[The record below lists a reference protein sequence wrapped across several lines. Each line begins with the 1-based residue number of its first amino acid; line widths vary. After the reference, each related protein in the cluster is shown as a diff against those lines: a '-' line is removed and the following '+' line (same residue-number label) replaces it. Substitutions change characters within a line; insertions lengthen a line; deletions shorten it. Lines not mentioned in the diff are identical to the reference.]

1 MDNKCSYAYL
11 GLAVIMVL
19 LFIQFIIGIFINL
32 YVSFP
37 PLNSISH
44 IAPAAFPSNY
54 ITVMFHMMPVMFHMM
69 LGFLILIVSFIM
81 LLLSIKI
88 QNSKLVLSSGISFIF
103 VIIAGVSGFL
113 FLFNEYNLYSLI
125 MAVSFIIIVMS
136 EFYYLYTLKLITV
149 SSSKN

>member
-54 ITVMFHMMPVMFHMM
+54 ITVMFHMM

>member
-1 MDNKCSYAYL
+1 MDNKYSYAYL

-54 ITVMFHMMPVMFHMM
+54 ITVMFHMM